1 MSKKLTQDKIF
12 DFMSEMSQDMRDQN
26 IPIVNYIVH
35 DFPKID
41 NDEKREEKEGKD
53 GKEER
58 DGKDDI
64 FEDDES

>member
-1 MSKKLTQDKIF
+1 
-12 DFMSEMSQDMRDQN
+12 MSEMSQDMRDQN

-41 NDEKREEKEGKD
+41 NDEKREGKDGKD